1 MSQQRTRL
9 SKLVRDARGNGKK
22 GKFAGG
28 KWSRSAARSGL
39 RCGCSRS
46 RPPAH
51 GRPAPRRCPITTA
64 MPGPRRRQR
73 CRPLLARLF
82 SPLTRRRARARSP
95 PRPARDPQAL
105 TRGRGGRGT
114 ACFSPVPPVAGP
126 QGARGLGSSVLLQ
139 SSGAWCDACAAAHA
153 PGRRAFALASL
164 RGGAS
169 ADGMEARIGPLKAKR
184 LIPAAK
190 YRPRACY
197 APCPPA
203 PRSRCPC
210 RGAGL
215 RACSA
220 RLISGHAQAS
230 REELGGCRGI

>member
-1 MSQQRTRL
+1 MVPL
-9 SKLVRDARGNGKK
+9 
-22 GKFAGG
+22 
-28 KWSRSAARSGL
+28 RSAERVALWLLALASAGARPTRPAQVSHHHSDAGAPSPAAL
-39 RCGCSRS
+39 PTAP
-46 RPPAH
+46 RPPV
-51 GRPAPRRCPITTA
+51 
-64 MPGPRRRQR
+64 
-73 CRPLLARLF
+73 L

-114 ACFSPVPPVAGP
+114 ACFSPMPPVAGP